1 MQKSVVK
8 APYINTAQR
17 VIKQLC
23 NFYSVCGNIVYPV
36 VIYIFKLKRQIVSVI
51 IRILVGSLAYLYTL
65 AHGACTARM
74 VNNFFCGLFHDLP
87 ELLTRDIIS
96 PVKQSSDELARLIR
110 EYEAEELDRRIFAS
124 LRTAK
129 ESILGTL
136 LGYYLGLGT
145 DSEFCERILLPKEP
159 EAETRA
165 LAGFAEL
172 DTKHDTDAEHPLD
185 GQIVKACDLL
195 GAYLEAY
202 ESIKSGVSSTT
213 LTNAIFRLTSQL
225 KNTDKVPSCMHLA
238 SLLAD
243 FD

>member
-1 MQKSVVK
+1 M
-8 APYINTAQR
+8 
-17 VIKQLC
+17 
-23 NFYSVCGNIVYPV
+23 F
-36 VIYIFKLKRQIVSVI
+36 
-51 IRILVGSLAYLYTL
+51 LVGSLAYLYTL

-129 ESILGTL
+129 ESVLGTL
-136 LGYYLGLGT
+136 LGYYLDLGT